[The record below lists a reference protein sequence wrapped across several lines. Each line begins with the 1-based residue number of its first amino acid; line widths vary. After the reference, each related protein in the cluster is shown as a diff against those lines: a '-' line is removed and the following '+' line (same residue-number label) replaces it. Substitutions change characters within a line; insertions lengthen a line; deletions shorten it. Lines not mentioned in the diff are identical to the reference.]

1 MPSIRAL
8 ALVSGG
14 LFAAIILA
22 ALVGNALQD
31 AGIVK
36 DPAALEGP
44 AKITFFALFVAFG
57 FSVIPLM
64 VRLVLGAQILL
75 GNANVP
81 PIRALIAHPGCIV
94 LPLWTLIALG
104 LAVGLPAAI
113 RQGFFSTND
122 FQSASSSRAAAE
134 AIARIPT
141 QGTLVAAP
149 GMRVDRMIA
158 ASTLHVQAGSRSP
171 LFSGARFGGAAIF
184 DYRVAGTGIGFRRCR
199 YYYITTYAK
208 DPTRIEMIN
217 VGISSEKMTR
227 AQLNSSKHRIHVRL
241 ESDHWRNVKPGL
253 WTKAGLVLDLESRPL
268 DGDWIQY
275 VELRESKK

>member
-1 MPSIRAL
+1 MPGTRAL
-8 ALVSGG
+8 ALISGAI
-14 LFAAIILA
+14 LATIILA
-22 ALVGNALQD
+22 ALVGNALQE
-31 AGIVK
+31 AGLVK
-36 DPAALEGP
+36 DPGALEGP
-44 AKITFFALFVAFG
+44 AKLTFFTLFVAFG
-57 FSVIPLM
+57 FSAIPLM

-81 PIRALIAHPGCIV
+81 PIRALIAHPGCV
-94 LPLWTLIALG
+94 VWPLWTLMALG

-122 FQSASSSRAAAE
+122 FQGASSNRAAAE

-149 GMRVDRMIA
+149 GMRTDRMIA
-158 ASTLHVQAGSRSP
+158 DSTLRVQAGSRSP

-184 DYRVAGTGIGFRRCR
+184 DYRVAGTALGFKRCR

-217 VGISSEKMTR
+217 VGISSEKMTHPE
-227 AQLNSSKHRIHVRL
+227 LNSSNHRIHARL
-241 ESDHWRNVKPGL
+241 KSDHWRNVEPGL
-253 WTKAGLVLDLESRPL
+253 WTKAGLVLDLEARRL
-268 DGDWIQY
+268 GGDWIQY
-275 VELRESKK
+275 VELRKSTQ